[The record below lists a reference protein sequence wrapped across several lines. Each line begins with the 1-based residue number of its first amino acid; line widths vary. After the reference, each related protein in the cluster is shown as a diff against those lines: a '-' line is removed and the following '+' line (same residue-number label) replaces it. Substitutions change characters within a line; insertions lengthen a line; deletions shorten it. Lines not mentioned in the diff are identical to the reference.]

1 MKKIIFI
8 CCFFSVLIMSC
19 SKDPDTVNKK
29 TVNELDTITNYT
41 GLLFAT
47 DGKVSLNFSH
57 YFNVQPIVYGS
68 QNYINNAKDTLTI
81 SNLSYRIS
89 NIQLKDKLKNTWT
102 NIGTYN
108 LNQGDDAFK
117 YIVSISKVPAGLYDS
132 IRFDLGVDSVAN
144 STGEQTGAL
153 DPSLGM
159 YWNWTSGYI
168 FYRLEGRTTD
178 LVTFSL
184 DVGGNKNLVN
194 KAFDLSSFKVK
205 NATNGVDVEIKMDL
219 GKFFN
224 TPNTYDLKVDKRNI
238 HNANEP
244 SLAKLLPNMNAMFI
258 LQDVKLK

>member
-8 CCFFSVLIMSC
+8 CCCLSFLLMSC
-19 SKDPDTVNKK
+19 SKDPDPVEKK
-29 TVNELDTITNYT
+29 KINELDTITNYT
-41 GLLFAT
+41 GLLIPT
-47 DGKVSLNFSH
+47 EGKVSLNFSH
-57 YFNVQPIVYGS
+57 YFNSQPLVYGS
-68 QNYINNAKDTLTI
+68 QTYINDAKDTLSV

-108 LNQGDDAFK
+108 LNGGDDAFQ
-117 YIVSISKVPAGLYDS
+117 YVVSLSKVPAGLYDS
-132 IRFDLGVDSVAN
+132 LRFNLGVDSIAN

-159 YWNWTSGYI
+159 YWGWTSGYI
-168 FYRLEGRTTD
+168 FYRLEGRTND
-178 LVTFSL
+178 LTTFSL
-184 DVGGNKNLVN
+184 DVGGNKNLVS
-194 KAFDLSSFKVK
+194 KVFDLSAFKVK
-205 NATNGVDVEIKMDL
+205 SQTNGIDVDIKMDL

-244 SLAKLLPNMNAMFI
+244 SLTKLVPNMNAMFI
-258 LQDVKLK
+258 LQDVQLK